1 MQNILQAFNNLK
13 LFYKLGL
20 LIAIALI
27 ILAVVGWTNF
37 TTLNK
42 ANTTLHYVNY
52 DLLDSINNLGKMR
65 VRISNIDSDLL
76 ETMLTS
82 DPRKH
87 QALTQRIQTQVRDND
102 AFLTEIKAHTD
113 KIPGSKPFLVSLET
127 ARGEYRKIQEEVL
140 DLAGQNK
147 NVEAYALYMEKAD
160 DRAKA
165 YSQAAQDLAEHYSKE
180 ADKNAINSQA
190 DFDATIYRLIAT
202 LAAAFLLLLVSG
214 LTITRSI
221 TVPLAGI
228 IAICQDFARGDF
240 RDKQSITARRDEI
253 GQLADTLA
261 ATRSSLQIL
270 FQQIHQTVEQ
280 VSSSSEE
287 LTASAD
293 QVAQTAN
300 NVAASVIEVAGDLQK
315 QLTCST
321 AAATAIDQMAANAEQ
336 IAANAQAAAGSSSQS
351 VQQAEQGKLSLNH
364 SIEQMGKI
372 EQTTTAVADVVAK
385 LGNRSREIGQIV
397 DTISGI
403 AGQTNLLALNA
414 AIEAARAGEQG
425 RGFAVV
431 AEEVRKLAEQ
441 SQEAAKQIASL
452 IGEIQTDTEKA
463 VTDMQTGTAEV
474 RQGVESVNASGQAFQ
489 IILQS
494 IEQVSVQIGEIAQ
507 AVSQMVGNITE
518 VRRSAQE
525 SETLSKNASS
535 QSQAITAATEQQLAS
550 MQEIAAA
557 SNALAKLGETLQTEV
572 LKFQI

>member
-20 LIAIALI
+20 LIAVALI
-27 ILAVVGWTNF
+27 MLAVVGWTNF

-42 ANTTLHYVNY
+42 ANTTLNYVNY
-52 DLLDSINNLGKMR
+52 DLLDSIDNIGRLR
-65 VRISNIDSDLL
+65 VRISQIDSDLL
-76 ETMLTS
+76 ETMLTT
-82 DPRKH
+82 DPRKF
-87 QALTQRIQTQVRDND
+87 QELTQKIQTLVNEND
-102 AFLTEIKAHTD
+102 ALLTEIKAHAD
-113 KIPGSKPFLVSLET
+113 KISGAKPLLASLET
-127 ARGEYRKIQEEVL
+127 ARVEYHEVREQV
-140 DLAGQNK
+140 LALATQNK
-147 NVEAYALYMEKAD
+147 NAEAYALYVEKAD

-165 YSQAAQDLAEHYSKE
+165 FSQAGTDLVLHYSKA
-180 ADKNAINSQA
+180 ADKAAIDSKTEFNE
-190 DFDATIYRLIAT
+190 TIYRLIAT
-202 LAAAFLLLLVSG
+202 LAAAFLLLLGSG
-214 LTITRSI
+214 LVITRSI

-240 RDKQSITARRDEI
+240 RDKQSMTARHDEI

-270 FQQIHQTVEQ
+270 FQHIHQTVEQ

-300 NVAASVIEVAGDLQK
+300 SVAASVIEVAGDLQN
-315 QLTCST
+315 QLTCTT
-321 AAATAIDQMAANAEQ
+321 ASAAAIDQMAANAEQ
-336 IAANAQAAAGSSSQS
+336 IAANAQAAAGSSAHS

-372 EQTTTAVADVVAK
+372 EQTTTAVADVVTK

-441 SQEAAKQIASL
+441 SQEAAKQIAAL

-489 IILQS
+489 VILQS

-525 SETLSKNASS
+525 SETLSQHASS

-572 LKFQI
+572 QKFQI

>member
-20 LIAIALI
+20 LIAVALI
-27 ILAVVGWTNF
+27 MLAVVGWTNF

-42 ANTTLHYVNY
+42 ANTTLNYVNY

-65 VRISNIDSDLL
+65 VRISNINNDLL
-76 ETMLTS
+76 ETMLTT
-82 DPRKH
+82 DPRKN
-87 QALTQRIQTQVRDND
+87 QALLQSIQTHVREND
-102 AFLTEIKAHTD
+102 DFLTQIKAHAD
-113 KIPGSKPFLVSLET
+113 KIPGSKPFLASLET
-127 ARGEYRKIQEEVL
+127 ARVEYHEVREQVL
-140 DLAGQNK
+140 SLAAQNK
-147 NVEAYALYMEKAD
+147 NAEAYALYVEKVD
-160 DRAKA
+160 DRTKA
-165 YSQAAQDLAEHYSKE
+165 FSQAGQDLAEHYSQE

-190 DFDATIYRLIAT
+190 EFNETIYRIIAS
-202 LAAAFLLLLVSG
+202 LAVAFLLLVASG
-214 LTITRSI
+214 LAITRGI

-228 IAICQDFARGDF
+228 IATCQDFARGDF
-240 RDKQSITARRDEI
+240 RDKQSVTARRDEI

-270 FQQIHQTVEQ
+270 FQQIHQSVEQ

-300 NVAASVIEVAGDLQK
+300 SVAASVIEVAGALQN
-315 QLTCST
+315 QLTGATAT
-321 AAATAIDQMAANAEQ
+321 AAAIDQMAANADQ
-336 IAANAQAAAGSSSQS
+336 IAANAQAAAGSSAHS

-372 EQTTTAVADVVAK
+372 EQTTTAVADVVTK

-441 SQEAAKQIASL
+441 SQEAAKQIAGL

-507 AVSQMVGNITE
+507 AVRQMAGSITE
-518 VRRSAQE
+518 VRRSSQE
-525 SETLSKNASS
+525 SETLSQHASS

-572 LKFQI
+572 QKFQI

>member
-20 LIAIALI
+20 LIAVALI
-27 ILAVVGWTNF
+27 MLAVVGWTNF

-65 VRISNIDSDLL
+65 VRISNVDSDLL
-76 ETMLTS
+76 ETMLTN

-87 QALTQRIQTQVRDND
+87 QALTQTIQTQVRDND
-102 AFLTEIKAHTD
+102 AFLTKIKAHTD

-127 ARGEYRKIQEEVL
+127 ARGEYREIQEEVL
-140 DLAGQNK
+140 ALAGQNK
-147 NVEAYALYMEKAD
+147 TAEAYALYVEKAD

-165 YSQAAQDLAEHYSKE
+165 YSQAAQDLAEYYSKE

-190 DFDATIYRLIAT
+190 DFDETIYRLIAT

-300 NVAASVIEVAGDLQK
+300 NVAASVIEVAGDLQN

-452 IGEIQTDTEKA
+452 IGEIQSDTEKA

-557 SNALAKLGETLQTEV
+557 SNALARLGETLQTEV
-572 LKFQI
+572 QKFQI